1 MGKPPSRRTRNPLTQ
16 AELNR
21 RVDPRVLHDL
31 GYDDVDDLVDE
42 LGEESPPKGYERF
55 RQKTHHPSGE
65 GMDVGGSPPRLS
77 LVPQIVEI
85 VEVIDDAPV
94 HTDADFDRAMSEPID
109 DESLMVQE
117 EELPPSDTNY
127 WASQKQ
133 KSIGKEAIRF
143 LRER

>member
-1 MGKPPSRRTRNPLTQ
+1 MGKPPSRRTRNPQTQ

-65 GMDVGGSPPRLS
+65 GMDVGGNPPRLS

-94 HTDADFDRAMSEPID
+94 HTDADFDRAMSGPVD
-109 DESLMVQE
+109 DISQMAEE

-133 KSIGKEAIRF
+133 KSIGKEAIRS